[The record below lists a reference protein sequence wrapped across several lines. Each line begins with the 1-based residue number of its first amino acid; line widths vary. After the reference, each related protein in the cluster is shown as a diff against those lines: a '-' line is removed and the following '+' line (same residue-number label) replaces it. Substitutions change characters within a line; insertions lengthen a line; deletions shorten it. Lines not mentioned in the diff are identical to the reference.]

1 MQFPNKIHFKNLF
14 ARNRVFS
21 PFKRKSNSI
30 RFINRIHFRNLRGDI
45 FGGVTNA
52 VVSLPIALAFGSASG
67 LGPVAGLYGSIC
79 VGFFASLFGGTPT
92 QISEP
97 TGPTTVVMTALV
109 ATMMAANPEN
119 GMAMAFTVVMLSGV
133 FQILFGVLRLGKYI
147 ILMPYSVISG
157 FMSGIGVI
165 LMILQIPPLLGHA
178 APKGGLMGTLQN
190 LPQLLA
196 TLKPAEVGLA
206 MLTMAI
212 IFLLPAKVK
221 RYCPPQLAALV
232 IGTLISFT
240 LLHSFGLR
248 RIGEI
253 PSGLPTLYLPTFT
266 PAQTAQMFIDGAMLG
281 MLGAIDALLTS
292 VIADS
297 MTRSETY
304 EDQELVGQGIGNLVA
319 GLCGGIP
326 GSGATMGTVINIQVG
341 ARTALAG
348 LIRAVLMLIV
358 VLWLTDW
365 AENIPMAVLAGI
377 AFSVGIE
384 MLDWSFLKRAHKVSW
399 KSTLIM
405 YGVLLM
411 TVFMDLMVAAGVG
424 MFLANLLTIEQLSN
438 EQAQRIKAVCDAD
451 DVVPLN
457 LEEKELLNLA
467 DGRVSLFYLGG
478 PMLFGVAK
486 AIAREHLAV
495 KNCDTLVMDLSDVPY
510 LDETAALAIESA
522 IKDSQQDGTQV
533 FIVGAVGKVKHL
545 LERLGILN
553 LVPNDN
559 LFSQRTDALKRA
571 VVVDASGIGLQTG

>member
-1 MQFPNKIHFKNLF
+1 MPLT
-14 ARNRVFS
+14 
-21 PFKRKSNSI
+21 
-30 RFINRIHFRNLRGDI
+30 NRIHFRNLHGDI

-52 VVSLPIALAFGSASG
+52 IVSLPIALAFGAASG

-97 TGPTTVVMTALV
+97 TGPTTVFMTAIIT
-109 ATMMAANPEN
+109 AMIARNPEH

-133 FQILFGVLRLGKYI
+133 FQILFGIFQLGKYI

-165 LMILQIPPLLGHA
+165 LIILQIPPFLGHA
-178 APKGGLMGTLQN
+178 TPEGGLMATLTK

-196 TLKPAEVGLA
+196 NLNPVETNLA
-206 MLTMAI
+206 IITMAI
-212 IFLLPAKVK
+212 IFFMPSRFR
-221 RYCPPQLAALV
+221 RYFPPQLAALV
-232 IGTLISFT
+232 IGTIISFT
-240 LLHSFGLR
+240 LLHNVELR

-253 PSGLPTLYLPTFT
+253 PSGLPTLYMPTFT
-266 PAQTAQMFIDGAMLG
+266 PAQTMRMLIDGAMLG
-281 MLGAIDALLTS
+281 MLGSIDALLTS

-297 MTRSETY
+297 MTRTETY
-304 EDQELVGQGIGNLVA
+304 EDQELIGQGIGNLVA
-319 GLCGGIP
+319 GLCGGLP

-348 LIRAVLMLIV
+348 LIRAALMLIV
-358 VLWLTDW
+358 VLWAADL
-365 AENIPMAVLAGI
+365 AEYIPMAVLAGI

-384 MLDWSFLKRAHKVSW
+384 MLDWNFLKRSHKVPW

-438 EQAQRIKAVCDAD
+438 VHAQQIKAICDAD
-451 DVVPLN
+451 DTIPLN

-467 DGRVSLFYLGG
+467 DGRVSLFYMGG
-478 PMLFGVAK
+478 PMSFGVAK
-486 AIAREHLAV
+486 TIAREHLAI

-510 LDETAALAIESA
+510 LDETAALAIENA
-522 IKDSQQDGTQV
+522 IKDFQQKGCQV
-533 FIVGAVGKVKHL
+533 FIVGAVGRVKQL

-553 LVPNDN
+553 LVPYDN
-559 LFSQRTDALKRA
+559 LFMDRTYALKRA
-571 VVVDASGIGLQTG
+571 VVMDKVEIGLQTG